1 MTTWF
6 CYLLSKLPASAF
18 SKPLKLSIKSAP
30 NFPTIQKAFLPS
42 LPSQLSIYLVKGCW
56 NICFFIFRN
65 IQMYTHISGWQY
77 WLSITEW
84 FYHTVLIV
92 FWVQLINHFLDII
105 PYFLQCLSFLDVD
118 SNIKYAEN
126 CWNAESCSVSSGW
139 TSKHSFHSTR
149 VGAWCQ

>member
-1 MTTWF
+1 MKAAPFSTLATWF

-30 NFPTIQKAFLPS
+30 NFPTIQKAFLPTFTAEH
-42 LPSQLSIYLVKGCW
+42 IFGKGL
-56 NICFFIFRN
+56 N
-65 IQMYTHISGWQY
+65 IQMYTHIYGWQY

-126 CWNAESCSVSSGW
+126 CWNVESCSVSSGW
-139 TSKHSFHSTR
+139 TSKHSKLLPQHQS
-149 VGAWCQ
+149 WCQ